1 MQISVTYEDTDVA
14 KALMSIIKHENKEEF
29 VKLLTPMVCSSSI
42 GCELFF
48 KLMLGNKLPLVISE
62 GTICKAPVADL
73 GYGSNKDE
81 ILKMFP
87 DPEDKA
93 MVKVKQ
99 FRGYHEW
106 APYLIEY
113 TNVYQDGTMRKDSTF
128 IRPDVL
134 EIVEDL

>member
-62 GTICKAPVADL
+62 GTICKAPVADF

-93 MVKVKQ
+93 IVKVKQ

-128 IRPDVL
+128 IRADIL

>member
-62 GTICKAPVADL
+62 
-73 GYGSNKDE
+73 
-81 ILKMFP
+81 
-87 DPEDKA
+87 
-93 MVKVKQ
+93 
-99 FRGYHEW
+99 
-106 APYLIEY
+106 
-113 TNVYQDGTMRKDSTF
+113 
-128 IRPDVL
+128 
-134 EIVEDL
+134 

>member
-62 GTICKAPVADL
+62 GTICKAPIADL

-93 MVKVKQ
+93 IVKVKQ

-106 APYLIEY
+106 SPY
-113 TNVYQDGTMRKDSTF
+113 
-128 IRPDVL
+128 
-134 EIVEDL
+134 IVEYVAAVGNGTNKRATTYVRANELEVIEEF